1 MCAAAPTVPAA
12 AITLRCKDANIVPAR
27 YLNSRRRFNMNPF
40 RLLILALM
48 PLLIANV
55 LLWALYAHSVVASM
69 GWGVASILSMK
80 LTAWSDR

>member
-1 MCAAAPTVPAA
+1 
-12 AITLRCKDANIVPAR
+12 
-27 YLNSRRRFNMNPF
+27 MNPF